1 MDTEKLIQDLIN
13 TLRMGQGDKRSIIQK
28 AKAEKDSLAA
38 LEKLTAEYKKQID
51 NLKKNN
57 QLTKDETK
65 LLDDT
70 LKITEQ
76 EIEQKKINLDYQKKI
91 NRANK
96 TLVDSFVGLAD
107 ASTTGGEK
115 ISYYTGAFKDVPIVG
130 TAIHALGKSL
140 DFNINNF
147 RLLADAGADF
157 GKSLISLRLQARDG
171 LLPLTEFI
179 DFIGSNTSAIAGLFG
194 SVNNGTQAVS
204 LLQRSIRAQLIP
216 ELAGLGLTTEN
227 LNEFLGTFFEIQRVQ
242 GRKEYL
248 SEKQSIESLRQYS
261 LQLDAVAKLTGIQR
275 SNLDKLV
282 KQQKDDSVFQTF
294 LQGLDG
300 ERATQLQTFVAG
312 LQGLNPALGD
322 AVKNILSTGFPLGEF
337 ESMLVG
343 TTDGLFDNI
352 LALREGRINVG
363 QFAQALAGSSN
374 DFLNSFSP
382 EVLRAAGS
390 VGEVGNSLVSFR
402 RRFDSLNEVQKQ
414 QLLTGDALTGQL
426 GETQEAFRKL
436 KATFEGLNTAGLQT
450 VSTGLGPILF
460 GVQKLTEGTGFVL
473 EQTQRY
479 WPELAAGIAFF
490 ANAAQYI
497 YPEAK
502 QIAIIAAGNKLAQ
515 PTMLRGFGQ
524 ILGKSLMPLV
534 GISAAMVSVTTLIR
548 RFDNIFKARED
559 GKAMSNE
566 DIYGIAGSIIAP
578 IIGYILSRGKM
589 SKTGMALLSAGG
601 GYAGG
606 LVGSGVD
613 ALSTGRAAGGP
624 VMQGQIVKVGEGG
637 VESFIPST
645 DGYIANNSQTKKMIE
660 ATGTDAT
667 PAFIDTLNK
676 FISQQTALS
685 KANMESF
692 ARNERYLKSIADSSA
707 RTVQNTGQTVRKI
720 GNYNADLLNG

>member
-13 TLRMGQGDKRSIIQK
+13 TLRLGQGDKRAIIQK

-38 LEKLTAEYKKQID
+38 LEKLTAEYKKQLE
-51 NLKKNN
+51 NLKKQGNLN
-57 QLTKDETK
+57 KED
-65 LLDDT
+65 
-70 LKITEQ
+70 LKILNEVLKVTEH
-76 EIEQKKINLDYQKKI
+76 EIDQKKINLEWHKRI

-96 TLVDSFVGLAD
+96 TLLESFVGLAD
-107 ASTTGGEK
+107 AGTAGGEK
-115 ISYYTGAFKDVPIVG
+115 ISYYTGAFREVPLVG
-130 TAIHALGKSL
+130 NAIHALGKSL

-157 GKSLISLRLQARDG
+157 GKSLIGLRLQARDG

-179 DFIGSNTSAIAGLFG
+179 DFIGNNTSAIAGLFG

-242 GRKEYL
+242 GRQEYL
-248 SEKQSIESLRQYS
+248 NQTQSIESLRQYS

-294 LQGLDG
+294 LQGLDT

-322 AVKNILSTGFPLGEF
+322 AVKNILATGFPLGEF

-352 LALREGRINVG
+352 LALREGRTNVG

-374 DFLNSFSP
+374 DFLKSFSP

-390 VGEVGNSLVSFR
+390 VGEVGNSLIAFR
-402 RRFDSLNEVQKQ
+402 RRFDSLNEIQRQ
-414 QLLTGDALTGQL
+414 QLLNGDALTGQL

-450 VSTGLGPILF
+450 ISTGLGPILY
-460 GVQKLTEGTGFVL
+460 GVQQLTEGTNYVL
-473 EQTQRY
+473 EQTQKH
-479 WPELAAGIAFF
+479 WPEMAAGLSLF

-515 PTMLRGFGQ
+515 PGMLRGFGEV
-524 ILGKSLMPLV
+524 LGKGLMPLI
-534 GISAAMVSVTTLIR
+534 GISAAIVSVATFIR
-548 RFDNIFKARED
+548 RLSNIFKDRED
-559 GKAMSNE
+559 GKGPSME
-566 DIYGIAGSIIAP
+566 DVFGIGGAVILPLLGS
-578 IIGYILSRGKM
+578 LVTRGKLSM
-589 SKTGMALLSAGG
+589 SQLALLSAGG

-606 LVGSGVD
+606 LVGKGID
-613 ALSTGRAAGGP
+613 TIQGRAGGGP

-645 DGYIANNSQTKKMIE
+645 DGYIANNNQTKKMIE
-660 ATGTDAT
+660 AAGTDAT
-667 PAFIDTLNK
+667 PAFMDTLNK
-676 FISQQTALS
+676 FMSQQTALN
-685 KANMESF
+685 KANAESL

-707 RTVQNTGQTVRKI
+707 RTVQNTGQTARKI